1 MEFPEHITI
10 DSYKIKILPRY
21 CETDQGGVI
30 HHGVFPIWLEMGRT
44 ELLRANKVA
53 YKDLEAAGVYFVI
66 AALEIKY
73 RRPAHYDEP
82 LELETVCTKVTA
94 SKIEHGYKLVRVAD
108 GILIAEGATTLACI
122 SKEGKVRRIPEFMYP
137 SQANMT
143 V

>member
-1 MEFPEHITI
+1 MEFPENIAI
-10 DSYKIKILPRY
+10 GSYKITIVPRY
-21 CETDQGGVI
+21 CETDQGGVV
-30 HHGVFPIWLEMGRT
+30 HHSVFPIWLEMGRT

-73 RRPAHYDEP
+73 RRPAYYDEP

-94 SKIEHGYKLVRVAD
+94 SKIEHGYKLVRVSD
-108 GILIAEGATTLACI
+108 GVLIAEASTVLACI

-137 SQANMT
+137 ADVNMT